1 MWSGSGAVDNN
12 GFYHEDPDAFVFNLE
27 NKYTPNNTIGAIS
40 EWSNGGIGFGW
51 AILTVVDHQIN
62 G

>member
-27 NKYTPNNTIGAIS
+27 KKYIPNS
-40 EWSNGGIGFGW
+40 K
-51 AILTVVDHQIN
+51 
-62 G
+62 